1 MDHLLSQ
8 LQNPNTQWVLAG
20 TLLLGIASGVLGSF
34 ILLRKQSLIG
44 DAMSHAA
51 LPGVCLAFLLTGQ
64 KSLLFFLIGAAVA
77 ALAGT
82 YCIQM
87 ITRHSKVKE
96 DAAIG
101 IVLSIFFGIGIVL
114 LTFIQ
119 QRGTGNQSGLNS
131 FLFGQAASLV
141 RQDIII
147 IGVITAVLLIIT
159 SLFFKEFKLIT
170 FDLAFAKGIGLPV
183 AFLNGLLLALIVCAV
198 VIGLQTVGV
207 ILMSAMLITPSIAAR
222 YWTNRM
228 QTMVI
233 LSGVIGGLSGMLG
246 TLLSTSAKGMATGP
260 LIIIAVTSFFVVSM
274 LFAPKRGLFA
284 VALRQMK
291 LRKQT
296 AMEQVLLSLYDLT
309 EEAQSSKEQ
318 LPPVTEE
325 LIKTKRKIGSILL
338 KRSLRKLEK
347 KNWINQG
354 AGSTWRL
361 TTTGVAKGY
370 ELALHYRLFEIYLM
384 HEMEFQNTDLKN
396 GSFDYE
402 TLSEEMK
409 TRLFS
414 LLKLHHLQPTLSPK
428 ESLKGGG
435 DW

>member
-1 MDHLLSQ
+1 MDHMLMQ

-96 DAAIG
+96 DAATG

-147 IGVITAVLLIIT
+147 IGVVSAILLIIT
-159 SLFFKEFKLIT
+159 CLFFKEFKLIT
-170 FDLAFAKGIGLPV
+170 FDFAFAKGIGLPV
-183 AFLNGLLLALIVCAV
+183 AFFNGLLLALIVCAV

-222 YWTNRM
+222 YWTNRL

-233 LSGVIGGLSGMLG
+233 LSGIIGGLSGMLG
-246 TLLSTSAKGMATGP
+246 TLFSTVANGMATGP
-260 LIIIAVTSFFVVSM
+260 LIIVAATLIFVVSM

-284 VALRQMK
+284 IALRQVK

-296 AMEQVLLSLYDLT
+296 ALEQVLLSLYDLT
-309 EEAQSSKEQ
+309 EAAQSSKEQ
-318 LPPVTEE
+318 LPLFTEE
-325 LIKTKRKIGSILL
+325 FIRTKRHISSFLL
-338 KRSLRKLEK
+338 ISSLRKLEK
-347 KNWINQG
+347 KNLVNQ
-354 AGSTWRL
+354 AYRNSWRL
-361 TTTGVAKGY
+361 TVTGVAKGY
-370 ELALHYRLFEIYLM
+370 ELALKHRLFEIYLM
-384 HEMEFQNTDLKN
+384 HEMEFQHANLKN
-396 GSFDYE
+396 DSFNYE
-402 TLSEEMK
+402 TLSEDMK

-428 ESLKGGG
+428 KSVKGSG
-435 DW
+435 DL

>member
-1 MDHLLSQ
+1 MDYLLLQ

-51 LPGVCLAFLLTGQ
+51 LPGVCLAFIITGQ
-64 KSLLFFLIGAAVA
+64 KSLFFFLIGAAVA

-82 YCIQM
+82 YCIQA

-141 RQDIII
+141 REDIVI
-147 IGVITAVLLIIT
+147 IGLISAILLFITG
-159 SLFFKEFKLIT
+159 LFFKEFKLIT
-170 FDLAFAKGIGLPV
+170 FDFAFAKGIGLPV
-183 AFLNGLLLALIVCAV
+183 SFLNGLLLILIICAV

-207 ILMSAMLITPSIAAR
+207 ILMSAMLITPAIAAR
-222 YWTNRM
+222 YWTNRL

-246 TLLSTSAKGMATGP
+246 TLLSTTAKGMATGP
-260 LIIIAVTSFFVVSM
+260 LIIVAATSFFIVSL
-274 LFAPKRGLFA
+274 LFAPKKGLFA
-284 VALRQMK
+284 RALHQIK
-291 LRKQT
+291 LRNQT
-296 AMEQVLLSLYDLT
+296 AMEQALLSLYDLT

-318 LPPVTEE
+318 LPLFTEE
-325 LIKTKRKIGSILL
+325 FIKSRRKIGSFLL
-338 KRSLRKLEK
+338 KSSLKRLEK
-347 KNWINQG
+347 KNWIHYG
-354 AGSTWRL
+354 ADSSWRL

-370 ELALHYRLFEIYLM
+370 ELALRYRLFEIYLM
-384 HEMEFQNTDLKN
+384 HEMEFQNANLKN
-396 GSFDYE
+396 DSFDYE
-402 TLSEEMK
+402 TLSEDMK
-409 TRLFS
+409 ARLFN
-414 LLKLHHLQPTLSPK
+414 LLKLHKLQPTLSPK
-428 ESLKGGG
+428 KSLKGG
-435 DW
+435 